1 MYDHI
6 IQRQD
11 ESKCSTN
18 VVINFLLISRQMSKG
33 SGCVDKSVYG
43 VRGITTSD
51 IMNHVIKKAS
61 VVFTKTQNVL

>member
-1 MYDHI
+1 
-6 IQRQD
+6 
-11 ESKCSTN
+11 
-18 VVINFLLISRQMSKG
+18 MSKG

-61 VVFTKTQNVL
+61 VVFTKTQNVP